1 MLAQTCTRPHRRLV
15 RCISTLL
22 WLRLVCNRCDKR
34 RSTLY
39 RWVVVDV
46 MVSTPTNRDAC
57 KSRSKLLSEM
67 RKEFPLR
74 QENGW
79 TSNLYNCEALNIF
92 FLGLCKRS
100 KCMVV
105 HPCACLYRAES
116 VELPCVWINTQQPC
130 HGGWWGGRV
139 EREEE
144 VRKMKE
150 YYTNYFL

>member
-1 MLAQTCTRPHRRLV
+1 MERRL
-15 RCISTLL
+15 CINVGTTTLRPSPPVGSL
-22 WLRLVCNRCDKR
+22 YLLFCGWDLCNRCDKR
-34 RSTLY
+34 RGTLY

-57 KSRSKLLSEM
+57 KSWSKLLSET

-74 QENGW
+74 KENGW

-100 KCMVV
+100 KGMVV
-105 HPCACLYRAES
+105 RPCTCLYRAES

-130 HGGWWGGRV
+130 HGGWWGVGCKGKKRS
-139 EREEE
+139 
-144 VRKMKE
+144 KE
-150 YYTNYFL
+150 NEKE